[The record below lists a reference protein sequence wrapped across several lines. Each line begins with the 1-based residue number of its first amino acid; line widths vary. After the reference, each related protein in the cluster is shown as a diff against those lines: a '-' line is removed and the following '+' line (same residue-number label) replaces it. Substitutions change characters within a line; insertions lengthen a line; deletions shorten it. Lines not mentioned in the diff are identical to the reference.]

1 MWAAMD
7 RWSGVSVAMRVA
19 PAELPND
26 AAAHFRPGC
35 PLRGRI
41 LFTILAG
48 LLLSQSLGCVHRRMT
63 IRSDP
68 PGALVLLEGEEI
80 GYTPVS
86 VDFTYYGTREITLIK
101 DGYQTLTA
109 LRKIPAPWYQKVPF
123 DFVTDNL
130 SPVPI
135 TDRHEISFTLQP
147 QVIVSNQELLERAK
161 GLRSESQI
169 SP

>member
-1 MWAAMD
+1 RGDSGLLLAPRAEVITIPRPRIPVRGTARRGIAMWAAMD

-86 VDFTYYGTREITLIK
+86 VDFTYYGTREIT
-101 DGYQTLTA
+101 
-109 LRKIPAPWYQKVPF
+109 
-123 DFVTDNL
+123 
-130 SPVPI
+130 
-135 TDRHEISFTLQP
+135 
-147 QVIVSNQELLERAK
+147 
-161 GLRSESQI
+161 
-169 SP
+169 